1 MATLPFRFSALILAA
16 AVQATSLLISLPAK
30 AASALAAWQFSSSG
44 ELLLRTAAGA
54 RLQAFFEAGDH
65 NRGPRV
71 WIDFPGEL
79 SRSRSLR
86 GSGPVR
92 EIRLGKP
99 SAGETR
105 LVIEFQPGV
114 NLDPSQLKLIGT
126 ASNRWKLTFQG
137 LSTTGLR
144 PIGEG
149 NLNRAASGSWAGG
162 LRIQPSRTPVNAA
175 GLPTVTRG
183 KYRVVIDPGH
193 GGPDPGAVGIRGI
206 RESEIVLDIS
216 LQVARLLEAKGVQ
229 VTMTRTAEVDVDLPP
244 RVSIANR
251 VGANAFVS
259 IHANAISMSRP
270 NVNGIETFFY
280 SDRRS
285 ARLAAHLQQ
294 QMLNVSP
301 GSPNRGVKRGR
312 FFVIR
317 RTTMPAA
324 LVEMG
329 FVTGNIDSPRLATS
343 AHRQRLALALATGIL
358 DFLNGVR

>member
-16 AVQATSLLISLPAK
+16 AVQASSLLISLPAK

-54 RLQAFFEAGDH
+54 RLQAFFEAGDRR
-65 NRGPRV
+65 RGPRV

-126 ASNRWKLTFQG
+126 ASNRWKLKFQG

-149 NLNRAASGSWAGG
+149 NLNRASSGSWAGG

-193 GGPDPGAVGIRGI
+193 GGPDPGAIGIRGI

-229 VTMTRTAEVDVDLPP
+229 VTMTRAAEVDVDLPP

-329 FVTGNIDSPRLATS
+329 FVTGNIDSPRLANS

-358 DFLNGVR
+358 DFLKGVR

>member
-1 MATLPFRFSALILAA
+1 MAPLPFRFNALVLAA
-16 AVQATSLLISLPAK
+16 AVQASSLLISLPAQ
-30 AASALAAWQFSSSG
+30 AASALAAWKLSSSG

-54 RLQAFFEAGDH
+54 RLQAFFEAGDRS
-65 NRGPRV
+65 RGPRV

-79 SRSRSLR
+79 SRSRSLT

-114 NLDPSQLKLIGT
+114 ALDPSQLTLIGT
-126 ASNRWKLTFQG
+126 ASNRWKLSFQG

-149 NLNRAASGSWAGG
+149 NL
-162 LRIQPSRTPVNAA
+162 RIQPSRTPVNAA
-175 GLPTVTRG
+175 GLPSVTRG

-229 VTMTRTAEVDVDLPP
+229 VTLTRTAEVDVDLPP

-259 IHANAISMSRP
+259 IHANAISMARP
-270 NVNGIETFFY
+270 DVNGIETFYY

-324 LVEMG
+324 LIEMG
-329 FVTGNIDSPRLATS
+329 FVTGNIDSPRLASS
-343 AHRQRLALALATGIL
+343 AHRRRLALAIANGIL
-358 DFLNGVR
+358 DYLKGVR

>member
-16 AVQATSLLISLPAK
+16 AVQASSLLISLPAK

-54 RLQAFFEAGDH
+54 RLQAFFEAGDRR
-65 NRGPRV
+65 RGPRV

-79 SRSRSLR
+79 SRPRSLP

-99 SAGETR
+99 SPGETR
-105 LVIEFQPGV
+105 LVIEFQRGV
-114 NLDPSQLKLIGT
+114 DLDPSQLKLIGT
-126 ASNRWKLTFQG
+126 ASNRWKLSFQG

-149 NLNRAASGSWAGG
+149 NLNRASSGSWAGG

-193 GGPDPGAVGIRGI
+193 GGPDPGAIGIRGI

-216 LQVARLLEAKGVQ
+216 LQVARLLKAKGVQ

-259 IHANAISMSRP
+259 IHANAISMARP

-329 FVTGNIDSPRLATS
+329 FVTGNIDSPRLANS
-343 AHRQRLALALATGIL
+343 AHRQRLALAIATGIL
-358 DFLNGVR
+358 DFLKGVR